1 MTEPQRH
8 KLVAGSAVAV
18 AASLILYLIVFGF
31 RSFDPKSLLLFVG
44 FFAVAAKLSTV
55 KHKHNPMI

>member
-8 KLVAGSAVAV
+8 KLVASGAVAV
-18 AASLILYLIVFGF
+18 TLCLILYLIVFGF
-31 RSFDPKSLLLFVG
+31 HTFDPKNLLLVIG

-55 KHKHNPMI
+55 KHKHNPMF

>member
-8 KLVAGSAVAV
+8 KMVAGGAVAV
-18 AASLILYLIVFGF
+18 AACLILYLIVFGF
-31 RSFDPKSLLLFVG
+31 HSFDPRSLLLFVG

>member
-8 KLVAGSAVAV
+8 KLVASCAL
-18 AASLILYLIVFGF
+18 AATVCLILYLIIFGF
-31 RSFDPKSLLLFVG
+31 RAFDPKGLILFVG

-55 KHKHNPMI
+55 KHKRNPMV

>member
-1 MTEPQRH
+1 MTDPQRH
-8 KLVAGSAVAV
+8 KLVASGALAMTVC
-18 AASLILYLIVFGF
+18 LILYLIVFGLH
-31 RSFDPKSLLLFVG
+31 SFDPKSLILFVG

>member
-8 KLVAGSAVAV
+8 KLVAGGALAVTV
-18 AASLILYLIVFGF
+18 CLILYLIVFGF
-31 RSFDPKSLLLFVG
+31 HAFDPKSLILFVG

-55 KHKHNPMI
+55 KHKHNPMV

>member
-8 KLVAGSAVAV
+8 KLIAGSALVVAV
-18 AASLILYLIVFGF
+18 CLVLYLIIFGF
-31 RSFDPKSLLLFVG
+31 HSFDPKSLIILVG

-55 KHKHNPMI
+55 KHKHNPMV

>member
-1 MTEPQRH
+1 M
-8 KLVAGSAVAV
+8 VAV
-18 AASLILYLIVFGF
+18 CLILYWIVFGF
-31 RSFDPKSLLLFVG
+31 HSFDPKSLILFVG

>member
-8 KLVAGSAVAV
+8 KLVAGGALAVTV
-18 AASLILYLIVFGF
+18 CLILYFIVFGF
-31 RSFDPKSLLLFVG
+31 HSFDPKSLILFVG
-44 FFAVAAKLSTV
+44 FFAMAAKLSTV

>member
-8 KLVAGSAVAV
+8 KLVLSGALMVTV
-18 AASLILYLIVFGF
+18 CLILYLIIFGF
-31 RSFDPKSLLLFVG
+31 HSFDPKALILFVG
-44 FFAVAAKLSTV
+44 FFAMAAKLSTI

>member
-8 KLVAGSAVAV
+8 KLVASGALTVTV
-18 AASLILYLIVFGF
+18 CLILYFIVFGF
-31 RSFDPKSLLLFVG
+31 RSFDPKSLILFIG
-44 FFAVAAKLSTV
+44 FFASAAKLSTV

>member
-8 KLVAGSAVAV
+8 KLVAGGAVMVAV
-18 AASLILYLIVFGF
+18 CLILYWIVFGF
-31 RSFDPKSLLLFVG
+31 HSFDPKSLILFVG

>member
-8 KLVAGSAVAV
+8 KLVASGALVAV
-18 AASLILYLIVFGF
+18 AGVVLYLILFGF
-31 RSFDPKSLLLFVG
+31 HAVDPKALILMIG
-44 FFAVAAKLSTV
+44 FFAIAAKLSTI